1 MHACIITITMLNSR
15 FCKNIIIIIHILCTY
30 MTLCCILIFTL
41 YIDLHSVTEQSFT
54 PEPITAQ
61 IQAIHDVRS
70 WLIPHIED
78 LHGHSQPHCFRFTL
92 NKEGIAEMHFKTWNT
107 DKAWSKEG
115 LLLLKVMII
124 IPT

>member
-1 MHACIITITMLNSR
+1 
-15 FCKNIIIIIHILCTY
+15 

-78 LHGHSQPHCFRFTL
+78 LHGHSQPHAF
-92 NKEGIAEMHFKTWNT
+92 
-107 DKAWSKEG
+107 DS
-115 LLLLKVMII
+115 
-124 IPT
+124 P

>member
-1 MHACIITITMLNSR
+1 
-15 FCKNIIIIIHILCTY
+15 

-92 NKEGIAEMHFKTWNT
+92 NKEGIAEMHFKTWST